1 MQHCFRVNRAFED
14 FPVGSRFFSASQSIS
29 AEEIIEFARRY
40 DPQPFHL
47 DSNVGENLLG
57 RLAASGWQTAAI
69 SMRLF
74 IETMQVGGGII
85 GRAID
90 ELRWPAPV
98 HPGDSLRVEIEILEA
113 RLSQSKPG
121 YGLIRYRSLTK
132 NQDDKVVQSFIALA
146 ILPTRSSAHTSSLK
160 RRTLSVERFRPRL
173 RGSGRD
179 NLGGEGIEPPT
190 NTV

>member
-1 MQHCFRVNRAFED
+1 MRHCFWVNRAFED
-14 FPVGSRFFSASQSIS
+14 FPIGSHFVSTSQTIS

-47 DSNVGENLLG
+47 NSGMGDNLLG
-57 RLAASGWQTAAI
+57 GLAASGWQTAAI

-121 YGLIRYRSLTK
+121 YGLIRYLSLTK
-132 NQDDKVVQSFIALA
+132 NQDDKVVQSFIALV
-146 ILPTRSSAHTSSLK
+146 ILPARSSAQ
-160 RRTLSVERFRPRL
+160 TLR
-173 RGSGRD
+173 
-179 NLGGEGIEPPT
+179 
-190 NTV
+190 

>member
-1 MQHCFRVNRAFED
+1 LTATLGQHLHFASFFAHAVRMSRTFED
-14 FPVGSRFFSASQSIS
+14 FPIGSHFISREQSIS
-29 AEEIIEFARRY
+29 ADEIIDFARRY

-47 DSNVGENLLG
+47 TSDPEKNLLG
-57 RLAASGWQTAAI
+57 GLAASGWQTAAV

-74 IETMQVGGGII
+74 IETMQVERGII

-132 NQDDKVVQSFIALA
+132 NQEDKVVQSFVALA
-146 ILPTRSSAHTSSLK
+146 ILPTNSSSPAPSISA
-160 RRTLSVERFRPRL
+160 FP
-173 RGSGRD
+173 
-179 NLGGEGIEPPT
+179 GG
-190 NTV
+190 NA

>member
-1 MQHCFRVNRAFED
+1 MRPTYED
-14 FPVGSRFFSASQSIS
+14 FPVGSRLVSSYQMIS
-29 AEEIIEFARRY
+29 KEEIIEFARRY

-47 DSNVGENLLG
+47 DTGATENLLG
-57 RLAASGWQTAAI
+57 GLSASGWQTAAI

-74 IETMQVGGGII
+74 IDTMQVEGGII

-121 YGLIRYRSLTK
+121 YGLIRYRCLTK
-132 NQDDKVVQSFIALA
+132 NQNDKVVQSFVALA
-146 ILPTRSSAHTSSLK
+146 ILPVGHSSASASSE
-160 RRTLSVERFRPRL
+160 SDV
-173 RGSGRD
+173 SG
-179 NLGGEGIEPPT
+179 
-190 NTV
+190 

>member
-1 MQHCFRVNRAFED
+1 MGRAFED
-14 FPVGSRFFSASQSIS
+14 FPVGRSFISRSETIS
-29 AEEIIEFARRY
+29 RAEIIEFARRY

-47 DSNVGENLLG
+47 GASANENLFG
-57 RLAASGWQTAAI
+57 GLAASGWQTAAV

-74 IETMQVGGGII
+74 IDTMQVERGII

-90 ELRWPAPV
+90 ELRWPVPV
-98 HPGDSLRVEIEILEA
+98 HPGDRLRVEIEILEA

-132 NQDDKVVQSFIALA
+132 NQEDKVVQSFIAVA
-146 ILPTRSSAHTSSLK
+146 FLPARNH
-160 RRTLSVERFRPRL
+160 P
-173 RGSGRD
+173 SGEIGMVGD
-179 NLGGEGIEPPT
+179 EGIEPPT

>member
-14 FPVGSRFFSASQSIS
+14 FPVGSCFVSTSQTIS

-57 RLAASGWQTAAI
+57 GLCASGWQTAAI

-90 ELRWPAPV
+90 ELRWPAAV

-146 ILPTRSSAHTSSLK
+146 IVPTAGSSVPLPLD
-160 RRTLSVERFRPRL
+160 LE
-173 RGSGRD
+173 
-179 NLGGEGIEPPT
+179 
-190 NTV
+190 

>member
-29 AEEIIEFARRY
+29 AEEIIEFAGRY

-47 DSNVGENLLG
+47 DSNVDENLLG

-146 ILPTRSSAHTSSLK
+146 ILPTRSSHTTSSLR
-160 RRTLSVERFRPRL
+160 RRTLNAERCSSKNSEEER
-173 RGSGRD
+173 S
-179 NLGGEGIEPPT
+179 LGGEGIEPPT

>member
-1 MQHCFRVNRAFED
+1 MRRTYED
-14 FPVGSRFFSASQSIS
+14 FPVGSRFVSAYQVIS
-29 AEEIIEFARRY
+29 KEEIIEFARRY

-47 DSNVGENLLG
+47 DTGATENLLAG
-57 RLAASGWQTAAI
+57 LSASGWQTAAI

-74 IETMQVGGGII
+74 IDTMQVEGGII

-121 YGLIRYRSLTK
+121 YGLIRYRCLTK
-132 NQDDKVVQSFIALA
+132 NQNDKVVQSFIALA
-146 ILPTRSSAHTSSLK
+146 ILPAGMK
-160 RRTLSVERFRPRL
+160 
-173 RGSGRD
+173 D
-179 NLGGEGIEPPT
+179 EG
-190 NTV
+190 